1 MPNEN
6 ENDNKKPEQDI
17 KPAPKTPTADEII
30 ELKKNYVSK
39 KELDAIKAERDQA
52 IADRNKVYESVL
64 NGEGLPQAKE
74 KKPIQELRQAYRE
87 AVNNK
92 NATNLEVVS
101 AQIELRDALVEAGEL
116 DPFAPS
122 NPTPDDLAAAAR
134 VADVK
139 RQCVREANGDPK
151 KFVYLFESR
160 IANDDPALTA
170 AIKKRSLKRK

>member
-6 ENDNKKPEQDI
+6 ENDNKKPEQEI

-92 NATNLEVVS
+92 NATNLET
-101 AQIELRDALVEAGEL
+101 L
-116 DPFAPS
+116 
-122 NPTPDDLAAAAR
+122 
-134 VADVK
+134 
-139 RQCVREANGDPK
+139 
-151 KFVYLFESR
+151 
-160 IANDDPALTA
+160 
-170 AIKKRSLKRK
+170 

>member
-6 ENDNKKPEQDI
+6 ENDNKKPEQEI

-64 NGEGLPQAKE
+64 NGEALQVQKE
-74 KKPIQELRQAYRE
+74 KKPISELRQTYLK
-87 AVNNK
+87 AVNNR

-101 AQIELRDALVEAGEL
+101 AQIELRDALVEAGEP
-116 DPFAPS
+116 DPFAPTT
-122 NPTPDDLAAAAR
+122 PTPEDLAAASR

-151 KFVYLFESR
+151 KFVYLFEQR

-170 AIKKRSLKRK
+170 AIKKRELKKK